1 MTEDRSENGNNGRRR
16 WRLAE
21 FLGLV
26 FFLLVAAAV
35 LPMVRDSYILQ
46 DVWVAICGAIGLN

>member
-1 MTEDRSENGNNGRRR
+1 MTDDRRMDGSNGRRR
-16 WRLAE
+16 WHLAE
-21 FLGLV
+21 FFGLI

-46 DVWVAICGAIGLN
+46 DVWVAICGVIGLN

>member
-1 MTEDRSENGNNGRRR
+1 MTQHPNEQRNKSQRP
-16 WRLAE
+16 WRMAE

-46 DVWVAICGAIGLN
+46 DVWVAICGAIGLT

>member
-1 MTEDRSENGNNGRRR
+1 MTQDRSEQGNDGRRP

-26 FFLLVAAAV
+26 FFLLAAAAV

-46 DVWVAICGAIGLN
+46 DVWVAICGVIGLN